1 MKLTRLILLSLTTC
15 AGLGSSLA
23 TTLVTGSS
31 NQFFGPDDLLL
42 DPATNVIAVNTYGND
57 VSLPVNGVTFQS
69 AGLTA
74 GTETVSNGGV
84 SVTTTA
90 GFQING
96 WVNATP
102 PSYTGADAGS
112 TDNLEKIMHDIRWSL
127 GNGTNG
133 PATINVDVTGLTNGT
148 LYNVQLL
155 FGENGAAADRR
166 WDIGVDGVL
175 AVDDWT
181 SNGDGGTSSL
191 SHGYAY
197 SANFDPGAD
206 GTLNF
211 VMGTDILPAD
221 PNNTTAGAAPPEDHN
236 PILNGVIIH
245 VVPEPGS
252 TALLGLGFIA
262 LLARRRRR

>member
-1 MKLTRLILLSLTTC
+1 MKLTTKFILLSLTSFAC
-15 AGLGSSLA
+15 IGSSLA

-57 VSLPVNGVTFQS
+57 LSLPVNGVTFQS
-69 AGLTA
+69 AGLVA
-74 GTETVSNGGV
+74 GAEVVTNGPV

-90 GFQING
+90 THQING
-96 WVNATP
+96 WANAGLP
-102 PSYTGADAGS
+102 PTYTGADATS
-112 TDNLEKIMHDIRWSL
+112 TDNLERIMHDIRWSL
-127 GNGTNG
+127 RPSSIT
-133 PATINVDVTGLTNGT
+133 VDVTGLTPGT

-155 FGENGAAADRR
+155 FGENGATADRR

-191 SHGYAY
+191 LHGYAY
-197 SANFDPGAD
+197 SADFDPGAD
-206 GTLNF
+206 GILNI
-211 VMGTDILPAD
+211 VMGEEILPGD
-221 PNNTTAGAAPPEDHN
+221 PNNTVAGTAPPEDHN
-236 PILNGVIIH
+236 PILQGVIIH
-245 VVPEPGS
+245 TVIPEPGS
-252 TALLGLGFIA
+252 AALVGLAGFTI